1 MSRRHHRRERLHK
14 LRDAQ
19 VERVANSSLTHV
31 VDRNIATIARLR
43 DEAEA
48 AKSKQEHAADAITRF
63 SGSMTFVYIHAAW
76 FTLWIA
82 VNLGLVGLPPFDPY
96 PFGLLTLIVSLEAI
110 FLSTFVLLSQNRQAV
125 LADHRADLDLQINL
139 LAEYEITRILV
150 FVDRIADKLGID
162 ACKDPELAELEK
174 DVEPGQLLHEIDE
187 QEKSGKGKKHAKG

>member
-1 MSRRHHRRERLHK
+1 MSRRRHRRHERLHR

-19 VERVANSSLTHV
+19 VKRVSNPSLTHV
-31 VDRNIATIARLR
+31 VDRNIATISRLR

-76 FTLWIA
+76 FAAWI
-82 VNLGLVGLPPFDPY
+82 VINLGLIGLPPFDPY

-110 FLSTFVLLSQNRQAV
+110 FLSTFVLLSQNRQAIV
-125 LADHRADLDLQINL
+125 ADQRADLDLQINL

-150 FVDRIADKLGID
+150 FVDRIAEKLGID

-187 QEKSGKGKKHAKG
+187 QEKKDGKKRAKQ

>member
-1 MSRRHHRRERLHK
+1 MSHRRHRRHERLHQ
-14 LRDAQ
+14 LRNAQ
-19 VERVANSSLTHV
+19 VERVSNPSLTHV
-31 VDRNIATIARLR
+31 VDRNIATINRLR

-76 FTLWIA
+76 FTAWI
-82 VNLGLVGLPPFDPY
+82 VINLGLIGLPPFDPY

-110 FLSTFVLLSQNRQAV
+110 FLSTFVLLSQNRQAIV
-125 LADHRADLDLQINL
+125 ADQRADLDLQINL

-150 FVDRIADKLGID
+150 FVDRIAEKLGID

-187 QEKSGKGKKHAKG
+187 QEKKDGKKRAK